1 MDPQQLK
8 DLAQAIWLELVHYK
22 EWCVAIFIVVS
33 LAAIGLGYTWPQ
45 SYKTSAVL
53 NADEQN
59 IIAPL
64 LSGRAEVTKV
74 DRSQDAKEVIYT
86 RSFLEKVVKESGI
99 LEGDATP
106 DAIERK
112 IYGLRSTIEV
122 SSVNKNYFRVSYT
135 APSPDR
141 SFTVLSETVRQF
153 VDHTAKQKKE
163 ESYSAYQFIDSQV
176 QAYKR
181 QLEDAEEKLKIFK
194 SGNIDGSEASVS
206 SRISQLRTEIEN
218 LKLSI
223 DETNS
228 RLKTVKSQL
237 ENESSYLQARS
248 KLDSLEQR
256 KSGLNT
262 ELENLRLSY
271 QENYPDVVSLK
282 LQIAELDKRIEEI
295 YRLDGVTTSGSSST
309 EQNPLYEELRKQMAV
324 AEVDLRTQKQRKAS
338 LERLLEQEYARA
350 EKIAA
355 NEAELSELTR
365 DYDVTKRVYEE
376 MLDRKEKARMS
387 MALDVEGQGVSY
399 KIHEPPVYPLQS
411 TGLKFIHFAIIGPI
425 LGFIIPIGLVI
436 ALIMLDPR
444 IRSGLALASKFE
456 DEVEVIGTIP
466 HSSTALAKRVVRRDA
481 VIIIGVTLC
490 FLALYAVIVANKLF
504 SSTL

>member
-8 DLAQAIWLELVHYK
+8 DLAQAIWLELVRFK
-22 EWCVAIFIVVS
+22 EWCVGIFIVVS
-33 LAAIGLGYTWPQ
+33 LLAIGLGYTWPQ
-45 SYKTSAVL
+45 TYKTNAVL

-74 DRSQDAKEVIYT
+74 DRSQDAKEVIYA
-86 RSFLEKVVKESGI
+86 RNFLEKVVRQSG
-99 LEGDATP
+99 LVSEGAGADEV
-106 DAIERK
+106 ERK
-112 IYGLRSTIEV
+112 IYGLRTAINV
-122 SSVNKNYFRVSYT
+122 SSVNKNYFRVSYS
-135 APSPDR
+135 ANSPDK
-141 SFTVLSETVRQF
+141 SFTILSEVVRQF
-153 VDHTAKQKKE
+153 VDYTAKQKKE

-181 QLEDAEEKLKIFK
+181 QLEDAEEKLKVFK
-194 SGNIDGSEASVS
+194 SGNIDGSEASVAA
-206 SRISQLRTEIEN
+206 RISQLRTEIEN
-218 LKLSI
+218 LKLLI
-223 DETNS
+223 DETTS
-228 RLKTVKSQL
+228 RIKTVKSQL
-237 ENESSYLQARS
+237 DNESSYLQARS
-248 KLDSLEQR
+248 KLESLEQR
-256 KSGLNT
+256 KSGLND
-262 ELENLRLSY
+262 ELENLRLTY

-295 YRLDGVTTSGSSST
+295 YRLDGVASSGSNSN
-309 EQNPLYEELRKQMAV
+309 EQNPLYEELRKQLAV
-324 AEVDLRTQKQRKAS
+324 AEVDLRTQKQRKSS
-338 LERLLEQEYARA
+338 LEALLEQEYARA
-350 EKIAA
+350 EKIAS

-399 KIHEPPVYPLQS
+399 KIHEPPVYPLNS

-425 LGFIIPIGLVI
+425 LGFLIPIGLVV

-444 IRSGLALASKFE
+444 LRSGLTLSEKFD

-466 HSSTALAKRVVRRDA
+466 HSSTAIAKRVLRRDA
-481 VIIIGVTLC
+481 LIIIGVTLC
-490 FLALYAVIVANKLF
+490 FLGLYAAIVANKLMG
-504 SSTL
+504 SSL